1 MITTAM
7 GGILFR
13 TVSEQHKAGLADGT
27 LKIFGSAIR
36 EVSTG
41 RIRGFL
47 QEAAPLQKLFPALL
61 KLAPS
66 GVDLATAPLEVAQL
80 VQGEAI
86 RAGVGR
92 IEDGVKLLTQISQ
105 IDAAIGVVGIG
116 VTVIGFTVMAR
127 KIDQVKGA
135 VDAMS
140 DKIEGVSAKLD
151 QIQRD
156 AIDLDFAELKSLSKA
171 FDEGWRLSGDA
182 AVMRWHDVARGALS
196 CQSRFEQRAGRL
208 LVGGA
213 AQYAAADPFLDAVS
227 LSNALRV
234 AALAACN
241 ESQAAQEAASD
252 GARSLEKMTG
262 AIGLADIS
270 LAALA
275 ERRPPAGTARWAL
288 TQAET
293 NQTARA
299 TVRKIRHREAAG
311 FTRAA
316 PFALLEHR
324 SIPPREWLAAARDEI
339 ESPVIMLL
347 AET

>member
-1 MITTAM
+1 MIAA
-7 GGILFR
+7 GLGDILLR
-13 TVSEQHKAGLADGT
+13 TVPDQFKAGLADGT
-27 LKIFGSAIR
+27 LRVFGSAIR
-36 EVSTG
+36 DASSG
-41 RIRGFL
+41 QLRGFL
-47 QEAAPLQKLFPALL
+47 QEAAPLQKLFPELL
-61 KLAPS
+61 KLVPS
-66 GVDLATAPLEVAQL
+66 GLDVATAPLEVAQL

-105 IDAAIGVVGIG
+105 VNAAIGVVGIG
-116 VTVIGFTVMAR
+116 VSVIGFTIMAR
-127 KIDQVKGA
+127 KIDQLKGA

-156 AIDLDFAELKSLSKA
+156 AIDLDFSELRSLSKA

-182 AVMRWHDVARGALS
+182 AVMRWHDVARGSLS
-196 CQSRFEQRAGRL
+196 CQSRFEQRAARL
-208 LVGGA
+208 LISGPS
-213 AQYAAADPFLDAVS
+213 QYAAADPFLDAVS

-262 AIGLADIS
+262 AIGLADLS
-270 LAALA
+270 LAELA
-275 ERRPPAGTARWAL
+275 QRRQPGGTARWAL
-288 TQAET
+288 AQAET
-293 NQTARA
+293 NQAARA

-324 SIPPREWLAAARDEI
+324 SIPARDWLAAARDEI
-339 ESPVIMLL
+339 ESPVILL
-347 AET
+347 VAG

>member
-1 MITTAM
+1 MITVSM

-13 TVSEQHKAGLADGT
+13 KVPEQFRSGLADRS
-27 LKIFGSAIR
+27 LAVFGSAIR
-36 EVSTG
+36 DVGTG
-41 RIRGFL
+41 QIRGFL
-47 QEAAPLQKLFPALL
+47 QEAAPLQKLFPTLL

-66 GVDLATAPLEVAQL
+66 GLHLSTAPLGVAQL

-92 IEDGVKLLTQISQ
+92 IEDGVNLLTEISQ
-105 IDAAIGVVGIG
+105 VNAAIGVVGIG
-116 VTVIGFTVMAR
+116 VSVIGFTVMAR

-140 DKIEGVSAKLD
+140 DRIESVSAKLD
-151 QIQRD
+151 QLQRD
-156 AIDLDFAELKSLSKA
+156 AIDLDFAELRSLSKA
-171 FDEGWRLSGDA
+171 FDEGWRLSGGA

-196 CQSRFEQRAGRL
+196 CQSRFEQRAARL
-208 LVGGA
+208 LGGGA
-213 AQYAAADPFLDAVS
+213 AHYDAADPFLDAVS

-270 LAALA
+270 LAELTKS
-275 ERRPPAGTARWAL
+275 RPPAGTARWAL
-288 TQAET
+288 VQAQI

-347 AET
+347 AEG